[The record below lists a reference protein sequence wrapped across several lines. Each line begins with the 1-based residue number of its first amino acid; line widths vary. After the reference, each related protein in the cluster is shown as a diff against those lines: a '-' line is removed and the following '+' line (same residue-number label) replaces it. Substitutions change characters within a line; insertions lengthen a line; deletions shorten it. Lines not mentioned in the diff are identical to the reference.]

1 MGTNHF
7 GHFLL
12 TSLLL
17 GVLKRTGRG
26 ARVVTVSSRAH
37 RRATG
42 FHIDD
47 LNHERPG
54 AYAAFEVYSQS
65 KLANVLFSNEL
76 ARRLEADGLVRRLP
90 HPTDGRT
97 TLVQITDIGRSTVE
111 DATVT
116 VNKVF
121 ANIGISAEQARAL
134 VESIESL
141 RHHAGDF

>member
-1 MGTNHF
+1 MQMGTNHF

-17 GVLKRTGRG
+17 PVLKRTGRG

-42 FHIDD
+42 FHLED

-54 AYAAFEVYSQS
+54 AYSAFEVYSQS

-76 ARRLEADGLVRRLP
+76 ARRLEADGISCFSL
-90 HPTDGRT
+90 HPYAYF
-97 TLVQITDIGRSTVE
+97 SAHSFCPPSSVE
-111 DATVT
+111 PATQ
-116 VNKVF
+116 
-121 ANIGISAEQARAL
+121 SPL
-134 VESIESL
+134 
-141 RHHAGDF
+141 

>member
-1 MGTNHF
+1 MQMGTNHF

-76 ARRLEADGLVRRLP
+76 ARRLEADGISCFSL
-90 HPTDGRT
+90 HPYVAVDDDVPDSC
-97 TLVQITDIGRSTVE
+97 LHAVISNHIC
-111 DATVT
+111 DA
-116 VNKVF
+116 
-121 ANIGISAEQARAL
+121 L
-134 VESIESL
+134 L
-141 RHHAGDF
+141 